1 MKKTFEEYYNY
12 EDSLLLSL
20 STCLSVNRL
29 NSPLDKDKHY
39 EYIALLNRLNS
50 LETVKQIEH
59 DYHFADELLNILT
72 KDVMLNSEV
81 SDNLNIED
89 LRNIWLTIKWLNEI
103 LGG

>member
-1 MKKTFEEYYNY
+1 MKKSFEEYYNY
-12 EDSLLLSL
+12 ENSLLLSL

-59 DYHFADELLNILT
+59 DYPFADELLNILT

-81 SDNLNIED
+81 SDNLSIED
-89 LRNIWLTIKWLNEI
+89 LRNVWLTIKWLNEI

>member
-12 EDSLLLSL
+12 ENSLLLSL

-39 EYIALLNRLNS
+39 ECIALLNRLNS

-59 DYHFADELLNILT
+59 DYPFADELLSILT

-81 SDNLNIED
+81 SDNLSIED

>member
-50 LETVKQIEH
+50 LETVRQIER
-59 DYHFADELLNILT
+59 DYPFADELLNILT

-81 SDNLNIED
+81 SDNLSIED

>member
-12 EDSLLLSL
+12 ENSLLLSL

-59 DYHFADELLNILT
+59 DYPFADELLSILT

>member
-12 EDSLLLSL
+12 EDSLLFSL
-20 STCLSVNRL
+20 STCLSVNRF

-50 LETVKQIEH
+50 LETIKQIEH
-59 DYHFADELLNILT
+59 DYPFADELLNILT

-81 SDNLNIED
+81 SDNLSIED

>member
-1 MKKTFEEYYNY
+1 MKKSFEEYYNY
-12 EDSLLLSL
+12 EDGLLLSL

-59 DYHFADELLNILT
+59 DYPMADRLLSILT

-81 SDNLNIED
+81 SDNLSIED